1 MKKGEKDKIIIA
13 ISKVM
18 KISLEEKFRKYKG
31 PNLAKEFK
39 WDEPRG
45 KEI

>member
-1 MKKGEKDKIIIA
+1 MNKKTNNKNKKQKDLKERI
-13 ISKVM
+13 KN
-18 KISLEEKFRKYKG
+18 YKG

-45 KEI
+45 KEFL